1 MHNIFLFARREY
13 LETVRKKS
21 FIVMTILLPALMFG
35 FTVLPSMMA
44 SKKSG
49 EAQHIVIATSD
60 RQFGSD
66 VRDKFM
72 ETPPENKT
80 PAKRRSERVSRNFDI
95 QIDTNVSAQEEDAL
109 TQRVNTKEI
118 DGYLWAPPDALAQ
131 RKLNFRARTS
141 SDFETQGALGSAV
154 REALLRQSLRK
165 HGVSAD
171 EITAALKPVDIDTK
185 KIENGK
191 VSESGGL
198 AMFFTSLL
206 LMIMLY
212 VTILMYSM
220 SVMRS
225 VLEEKNSRI
234 FEVLL
239 SAATPKELMAGKI
252 LGAAAVG
259 LTQIAIWTL
268 AATPFAAQ
276 SISMYGEQFHLN
288 LSVANMIF
296 FGVFFILGFLLYSA
310 LAAAVSVRD
319 HDAADRLGN
328 IHDSGNPA
336 ATLDARHRAL
346 ANSILCATIDVYPH
360 PGGDAASL
368 ADRIESGSA
377 GRHHLRDAG
386 DLLAHLPHRNPHVRQ
401 TANAAGNF
409 EMDEVRVAQHAAP
422 QHEIRNKKRGDWREE
437 LFAIFQT

>member
-1 MHNIFLFARREY
+1 MHNMFLFARREY

-49 EAQHIVIATSD
+49 EMQHIVIATSD
-60 RQFGSD
+60 QQFGND

-72 ETPPENKT
+72 ETPAESKT
-80 PAKRRSERVSRNFDI
+80 PAKRGSDNASRRFDV
-95 QIDTNVSAQEEDAL
+95 QIDTNVSQQEQDAL
-109 TQRVNTKEI
+109 TQKVNVHEI
-118 DGYLWAPPDALAQ
+118 DGYLWAPAEALAQ
-131 RKLNFRARTS
+131 RKLSFRARTS
-141 SDFETQGALGSAV
+141 SDFETQGALSSAV
-154 REALLRQSLRK
+154 REALLRQSMRK
-165 HGVSAD
+165 HGASAD

-198 AMFFTSLL
+198 AMFFTALL

-239 SAATPKELMAGKI
+239 SAATPKQLMAGKI

-259 LTQIAIWTL
+259 LTQIAIWTV
-268 AATPFAAQ
+268 AASPFAAQ

-288 LSVANMIF
+288 LSIANMIF
-296 FGVFFILGFLLYSA
+296 FGVFFVLGFLLYSA
-310 LAAAVSVRD
+310 LGAA
-319 HDAADRLGN
+319 L
-328 IHDSGNPA
+328 
-336 ATLDARHRAL
+336 
-346 ANSILCATIDVYPH
+346 
-360 PGGDAASL
+360 
-368 ADRIESGSA
+368 GSA
-377 GRHHLRDAG
+377 VNSEQEAQQFQFVIMMPLIISVIFMTPVIQQPHSTLATVLSLIPFCAP
-386 DLLAHLPHRNPHVRQ
+386 LLMYTRILVETPPAWQIALSLVLLVGTIYAMLAICSRIYRIGILMYGKRPTLP
-401 TANAAGNF
+401 
-409 EMDEVRVAQHAAP
+409 
-422 QHEIRNKKRGDWREE
+422 EIVKWMKY
-437 LFAIFQT
+437 A

>member
-21 FIVMTILLPALMFG
+21 FLVMTILLPALMFG

-49 EAQHIVIATSD
+49 EMQHIVIATSD
-60 RQFGSD
+60 QQFGND
-66 VRDKFM
+66 VRDNFM
-72 ETPPENKT
+72 ETPAESNT
-80 PAKRRSERVSRNFDI
+80 PAKRRDNNTSRSFDVR
-95 QIDTNVSAQEEDAL
+95 IDTNVSKQEEDAL
-109 TQRVNTKEI
+109 TQKVNVHEL
-118 DGYLWAPPDALAQ
+118 DGYLWAPADALAQ
-131 RKLNFRARTS
+131 RKLSFRARTS
-141 SDFETQGALGSAV
+141 SDFDTQGALASAV
-154 REALLRQSLRK
+154 REALLRQSMRA
-165 HGVSAD
+165 HGASAE
-171 EITAALKPVDIDTK
+171 EITAALRPVDIDTK

-198 AMFFTSLL
+198 AMFFTALL

-259 LTQIAIWTL
+259 LTQIAIWTV
-268 AATPFAAQ
+268 AASPFAAQ

-310 LAAAVSVRD
+310 LAAALGSAVNSEQEAQQFQFVIMMPLIVSVIFMTPVIQQPHSTLATVLSLIPFCAPLLMYTRILVETPP
-319 HDAADRLGN
+319 AWQIALSLVLLLGT
-328 IHDSGNPA
+328 IYAMLAICSRVYRIGILMYGKRP
-336 ATLDARHRAL
+336 TLPE
-346 ANSILCATIDVYPH
+346 ILKWMKYA
-360 PGGDAASL
+360 
-368 ADRIESGSA
+368 
-377 GRHHLRDAG
+377 
-386 DLLAHLPHRNPHVRQ
+386 
-401 TANAAGNF
+401 
-409 EMDEVRVAQHAAP
+409 
-422 QHEIRNKKRGDWREE
+422 
-437 LFAIFQT
+437 

>member
-49 EAQHIVIATSD
+49 EMQHIVIGTSD
-60 RQFGSD
+60 QQFGND

-72 ETPPENKT
+72 QAPAEDKT
-80 PAKRRSERVSRNFDI
+80 PAKRRSDNASRFDV
-95 QIDTNVSAQEEDAL
+95 QIDTNVSQQEEAAL
-109 TQRVNTKEI
+109 TQRVNVHDI
-118 DGYLWAPPDALAQ
+118 DGYLWAPADALAQ
-131 RKLNFRARTS
+131 RKLSFRARTS
-141 SDFETQGALGSAV
+141 SDFDTQGALASAV
-154 REALLRQSLRK
+154 REALLRQSMRK
-165 HGVSAD
+165 HGASAD

-198 AMFFTSLL
+198 AMFFTALL

-239 SAATPKELMAGKI
+239 SAATPKQLMAGKI

-259 LTQIAIWTL
+259 LTQIALWTV
-268 AATPFAAQ
+268 AASPFAAQ

-288 LSVANMIF
+288 LSVVNMIF
-296 FGVFFILGFLLYSA
+296 FAVFFILGFLLYSA
-310 LAAAVSVRD
+310 LAAALGSAVNSEQEAQQFQFVIMMPLIVSVIFMTPVIQQPHSTLATVLSLIPFCAPLLMYTRI
-319 HDAADRLGN
+319 LVETP
-328 IHDSGNPA
+328 PA
-336 ATLDARHRAL
+336 WQIALSLVLLVGTIYAMLAICSRIYRIGILMYGKRPTL
-346 ANSILCATIDVYPH
+346 P
-360 PGGDAASL
+360 
-368 ADRIESGSA
+368 
-377 GRHHLRDAG
+377 
-386 DLLAHLPHRNPHVRQ
+386 
-401 TANAAGNF
+401 
-409 EMDEVRVAQHAAP
+409 
-422 QHEIRNKKRGDWREE
+422 EIVKWMKY
-437 LFAIFQT
+437 A